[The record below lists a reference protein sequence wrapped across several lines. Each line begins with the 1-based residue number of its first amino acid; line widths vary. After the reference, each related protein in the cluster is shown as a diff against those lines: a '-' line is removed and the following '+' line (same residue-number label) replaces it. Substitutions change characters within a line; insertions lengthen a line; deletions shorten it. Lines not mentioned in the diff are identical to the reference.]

1 MLLLADSCLARAFVI
16 SGSMERLPASP
27 LIAKGL
33 DIAQRHF
40 GMRELSTRLGS
51 PAGTINAW
59 RLGQTTMPQQKF
71 HLLVDLLLEIA
82 PTWME
87 D

>member
-1 MLLLADSCLARAFVI
+1 MLRR
-16 SGSMERLPASP
+16 SMERLPASP

-33 DIAQRHF
+33 DIAERHF
-40 GMRELSTRLGS
+40 GMTQLSVRLGS

-59 RLGQTTMPQQKF
+59 RSGDSTMPQQKF
-71 HLLVDLLLEIA
+71 RLLVDLLLEID
-82 PTWME
+82 PNWME

>member
-1 MLLLADSCLARAFVI
+1 
-16 SGSMERLPASP
+16 MERLPASP

-33 DIAQRHF
+33 DIAERHF
-40 GMRELSTRLGS
+40 GMKGLSVRLGS

-59 RLGQTTMPQQKF
+59 RTGQSSMPQQKF
-71 HLLVDLLLEIA
+71 HLLVDLLLEID
-82 PTWME
+82 PNWME